1 MNAAVRAIVRTAVQR
16 DIRVTG
22 IVGGYSGL
30 TNARYMPLGARD
42 VSNIIQRGGT
52 ILRTARCE
60 EFRTPEGRAKA
71 AQNIKAHGMEAL
83 LVIGGDGSFRGA
95 KMLFEEHGT
104 PILGLPGTI
113 DNDLFGT
120 DHTIGFDTAVNTA
133 VEAIDKIRDT
143 ASSHDRLFFIEVMGR
158 NSGFIAQACAV
169 AAGAEFVLIPERP
182 QGIDELVRALDEGAK
197 TKSSSIVIVAEGDEE
212 GGAFDVARK
221 VKQRYDHYDIRVSVL
236 GHMQRG
242 GAPTANDRILAS
254 RSGVAAVEYLL
265 VGEHNAMVGVINGRI
280 ALTPFSEAI
289 GQQKQ
294 PDPELYRILGILA
307 T

>member
-1 MNAAVRAIVRTAVQR
+1 MNLSGGVLELVARSQADRLRRVR
-16 DIRVTG
+16 DD
-22 IVGGYSGL
+22 VGTL
-30 TNARYMPLGARD
+30 
-42 VSNIIQRGGT
+42 
-52 ILRTARCE
+52 
-60 EFRTPEGRAKA
+60 
-71 AQNIKAHGMEAL
+71 EAL
-83 LVIGGDGSFRGA
+83 A
-95 KMLFEEHGT
+95 
-104 PILGLPGTI
+104 
-113 DNDLFGT
+113 
-120 DHTIGFDTAVNTA
+120 
-133 VEAIDKIRDT
+133 
-143 ASSHDRLFFIEVMGR
+143 
-158 NSGFIAQACAV
+158 
-169 AAGAEFVLIPERP
+169 
-182 QGIDELVRALDEGAK
+182 
-197 TKSSSIVIVAEGDEE
+197 
-212 GGAFDVARK
+212 AFDVARK